1 MSQSTSKPCRLL
13 AVNGPVQVLCAV
25 AALQAR
31 EAIRPV
37 VLAVPVV
44 LGIQPLHTQDAARA
58 KCLEGII
65 RECAHVLHAFEAV
78 VDMQQGP
85 DELRRQGWEAVEI
98 SVNMLEVPESRA
110 LFQQWPQARRI
121 LYGDGLGLAQTTGDF
136 GAGHSKKA
144 ELRRWLGRFLPV
156 FRRGTDAEGA
166 EPCEEA
172 YVLARHP
179 RYALRCSRQH
189 FIPAAKYRQ
198 LFERLAERLTVPA
211 LDSAIEKLPAG
222 KDCDIL
228 LMTNLP
234 GGPVTDA
241 DAEVVAY
248 VHLLTEDARALPPAV
263 WVKPHPRNSTAL
275 LSSLREKLSKLYQS
289 VVMFDAPEEAALP
302 FEVVLGRAIA
312 KGSVKPE
319 ALCFFAASTA
329 ACSVPV
335 VFGKPVKIG
344 FGARACQGIYKQDTW
359 LATRLLHERR
369 LRALVNDLLGLTF
382 RGRDVWTGAWSAA

>member
-1 MSQSTSKPCRLL
+1 MSHGTLKPCRLL

-31 EAIRPV
+31 ESIRPV
-37 VLAVPVV
+37 VPAVPVV

-58 KCLEGII
+58 RCLENII
-65 RECAHVLHAFEAV
+65 RECAQALHAFDAM
-78 VDMQQGP
+78 VDLQLGP
-85 DELRRQGWEAVEI
+85 DELRKQGWEPVEI

-110 LFQQWPQARRI
+110 LFQSWPQARRI
-121 LYGDGLGLAQTTGDF
+121 LYGDGLGLAQTTADF
-136 GAGHSKKA
+136 GPGHSRKA
-144 ELRRWLGRFLPV
+144 ELRRWLGRFLP
-156 FRRGTDAEGA
+156 FLRRSIDDEGT

-179 RYALRCSRQH
+179 KYSLRCPRQY
-189 FIPAAKYRQ
+189 FIPAVKYRQ
-198 LFERLAERLTVPA
+198 LFEKLAEHVNVTA
-211 LDSAIEKLPAG
+211 LDSAMERLPADKG
-222 KDCDIL
+222 CDVL

-234 GGPVTDA
+234 AAPVTDA

-248 VHLLTEDARALPPAV
+248 VDLLTQDARVLPPAV

-275 LSSLREKLSKLYQS
+275 LAALRERLSRLYQS

-312 KGSVKPE
+312 KGHVKPE
-319 ALCFFAASTA
+319 ALCFFATSTA

-335 VFGKPVKIG
+335 VFGRPVKIG
-344 FGARACQGIYKQDTW
+344 FGARACQRIYKQEAW
-359 LATRLLHERR
+359 LGTRLRHEQR
-369 LRALVNDLLGLTF
+369 LSALVSFLLGLPF
-382 RGRDVWTGAWSAA
+382 QGRDAWAAA